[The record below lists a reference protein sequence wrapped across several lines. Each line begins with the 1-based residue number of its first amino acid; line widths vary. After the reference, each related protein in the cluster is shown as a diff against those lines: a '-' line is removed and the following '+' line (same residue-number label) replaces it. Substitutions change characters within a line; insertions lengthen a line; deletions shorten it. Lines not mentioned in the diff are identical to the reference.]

1 MRDDA
6 PVTTTAGAPSVEGPA
21 GDPAPGRAAERV
33 DVALVGAGGAGLVAL
48 HHLARGLLRGAP
60 RPAPVRVALVDDVER
75 LAPGPDGARPRDR
88 TWCFWEEAPAVAP
101 AVARSWGAV
110 EVVSTGARLALD
122 VTPLRYRM
130 LRGEDLYALV
140 DAAVA
145 EASST
150 GRLDVVRRPAATA
163 VEDGPARA
171 LVRTPGGDLS
181 ASWVLDSRPCPPV
194 RPARTAL
201 LQHFRGEVVRTDPAA
216 PPVFDPHL
224 PVLMD
229 FRTPQPAVGL
239 SFGYCLPLDGRTAL
253 LEYTEFS
260 PAVLDDDG
268 YARGLAAYRRLLGLR
283 PAGEAPGAG
292 GRGAGVGGVGLVDV
306 VAVEHVE
313 QGVIPMADDVRTSR
327 AGARVRRLGGAGG
340 ATRPSTGYTFS
351 ALQRQGVAVAEALL
365 AGCDPLPPR
374 AYPPRHRWMDALVLR
389 GLASGAL
396 DGPAF
401 FTRLFARNPADRVLR
416 FLDGSTSRTEELAL
430 MASAPRGVMAGLAVQ
445 DAAVRV
451 CRRLRSQL

>member
-1 MRDDA
+1 
-6 PVTTTAGAPSVEGPA
+6 VGPA
-21 GDPAPGRAAERV
+21 TAPPAAEERV

-48 HHLARGLLRGAP
+48 HHLALGLLRG
-60 RPAPVRVALVDDVER
+60 PAPHGPLRVALVDDVER

-88 TWCFWEEAPAVAP
+88 TWCFWEEAAAAAP

-110 EVVSTGARLALD
+110 EVVSTGARLVLD

-140 DAAVA
+140 DAAA
-145 EASST
+145 REACGA
-150 GRLDVVRRPAATA
+150 GRLQLVRRPAATA
-163 VEDGPARA
+163 VEDGPRRA

-194 RPARTAL
+194 RPARTSL

-216 PPVFDPHL
+216 PPAFDPRL

-253 LEYTEFS
+253 VEYTEFS
-260 PAVLDDDG
+260 PAVLDDAG

-283 PAGEAPGAG
+283 PAGD
-292 GRGAGVGGVGLVDV
+292 GRDDGGLVDV
-306 VAVEHVE
+306 VAVDSVE
-313 QGVIPMADDVRTSR
+313 QGVIPMADDVRTAL
-327 AGARVRRLGGAGG
+327 AGARVRRLGTAGG

-351 ALQRQGVAVAEALL
+351 ALQRQGAAVAEAVL
-365 AGCDPLPPR
+365 AGRDPVPPR

-401 FTRLFARNPADRVLR
+401 FLRLFAGNPADRVLR
-416 FLDGSTSRTEELAL
+416 FLDGSTSRAEELAL
-430 MASAPRGVMAGLAVQ
+430 MASAPRAVMTRLAVQ
-445 DAAVRV
+445 DAAVRAR
-451 CRRLRSQL
+451 RRLMTQM

>member
-1 MRDDA
+1 M
-6 PVTTTAGAPSVEGPA
+6 TTTAGAPSA
-21 GDPAPGRAAERV
+21 GGTAGGPAPGRAAERV
-33 DVALVGAGGAGLVAL
+33 DAALVGVGGAGLVAL
-48 HHLARGLLRGAP
+48 HHLALGLLRGRPRAAP
-60 RPAPVRVALVDDVER
+60 LRVALVDDVER
-75 LAPGPDGARPRDR
+75 LAPGPDGTRPRDR
-88 TWCFWEEAPAVAP
+88 TWCFWEAAPAAAP

-110 EVVSTGARLALD
+110 EVVSDGGRLALD

-140 DAAVA
+140 DGAVQ
-145 EASST
+145 EASAA
-150 GRLDVVRRPAATA
+150 GRLHLVRRPAATA
-163 VEDGPARA
+163 VEDGPRRA

-181 ASWVLDSRPCPPV
+181 ASWVLDSRPSPPL

-216 PPVFDPHL
+216 PPVFDPRL

-253 LEYTEFS
+253 VEYTEFS
-260 PAVLDDDG
+260 PAVLDDAG
-268 YARGLAAYRRLLGLR
+268 YARGLAAYRGLLGLR
-283 PAGEAPGAG
+283 PDGGDARPDGRGPDGAG
-292 GRGAGVGGVGLVDV
+292 LVEV
-306 VAVEHVE
+306 VAVEHAE

-327 AGARVRRLGGAGG
+327 AGARVRRLGTAGG

-351 ALQRQGVAVAEALL
+351 ALQRQGAAVAQALL
-365 AGCDPLPPR
+365 AGRDPVPPR
-374 AYPPRHRWMDALVLR
+374 AYPPRHRWMDSLVLR

-396 DGPAF
+396 DGPDF
-401 FTRLFARNPADRVLR
+401 FTRLFAGNPPDRVLR
-416 FLDGSTSRTEELAL
+416 FLDGSTTRAEELAL
-430 MASAPRGVMAGLAVQ
+430 MASAPRALMTGLALQ

-451 CRRLRSQL
+451 GRRLRSQL